1 MLPPHEA
8 AAAEA
13 EAARQA
19 VEEGPRAA
27 EPQSCA
33 RRRWPAPRPVWRV
46 LWRRGGRR
54 RAAPTDDFVE
64 TVEEEA
70 IQSVVQHLTPFG
82 LNRNLPWQIYATRRK
97 RFARVP
103 AASAPA
109 GAPAARASPKPEHG
123 PEPELSLRFP
133 EARQTDLALPAI
145 PSAAD
150 GQPTATMAPGSE
162 ASLGG
167 GLATVASVPLARM
180 PAQPSGDGI
189 ASASAQLEALYS
201 YNPYAIFDGVGYDEY
216 DSETAALLAPR
227 PALRSVYDQPVRP
240 PTTRKLRPRH
250 GGVGMV
256 FPPVRGAEPYGHAR
270 RAWPSPRSRGRPSSP
285 RVLHAQGAY
294 IG

>member
-1 MLPPHEA
+1 M
-8 AAAEA
+8 
-13 EAARQA
+13 
-19 VEEGPRAA
+19 
-27 EPQSCA
+27 
-33 RRRWPAPRPVWRV
+33 
-46 LWRRGGRR
+46 
-54 RAAPTDDFVE
+54 
-64 TVEEEA
+64 
-70 IQSVVQHLTPFG
+70 
-82 LNRNLPWQIYATRRK
+82 
-97 RFARVP
+97 P

-133 EARQTDLALPAI
+133 EARQTDLAPPAI

-167 GLATVASVPLARM
+167 GLGDGSIGAIGSHAGSAIE
-180 PAQPSGDGI
+180 GDGI